1 VSPDQ
6 PSPESKKLAES
17 LVLLEFVADLYPN
30 STLLPK
36 DPVARAQARFF
47 IDAISTKFS
56 PGYGAFI
63 RGETFDKFFEGV
75 KAIQSLLPANGK
87 YALGDEFTIAD
98 AAILPFLARGEV
110 ALSNDIGKYPEGEGH
125 KAYQKLSSDPEY
137 ARFWKYFN
145 DLKDRESFKKT
156 FDPVSNLYLSLIST
170 ERCAMHRI
178 ISRKCILFALPDRK
192 IQ

>member
-47 IDAISTKFS
+47 IDTVSTK
-56 PGYGAFI
+56 YALTHGAFMI
-63 RGETFDKFFEGV
+63 RGEPVDKFFEGV
-75 KAIQSLLPANGK
+75 KAVQSLLPANSK

-98 AAILPFLARGEV
+98 AAILPFIARAEI
-110 ALSNDIGKYPEGEGH
+110 AMSNDIGKYPEGEGS
-125 KAYQKLSSDPEY
+125 KAYQKLSTDPEY

-145 DLKDRESFKKT
+145 DLKTRESFKKT
-156 FDPVSNLYLSLIST
+156 FDPVSGLYLSLLISP
-170 ERCAMHRI
+170 ERFAMHRI
-178 ISRKCILFALPDRK
+178 T
-192 IQ
+192 